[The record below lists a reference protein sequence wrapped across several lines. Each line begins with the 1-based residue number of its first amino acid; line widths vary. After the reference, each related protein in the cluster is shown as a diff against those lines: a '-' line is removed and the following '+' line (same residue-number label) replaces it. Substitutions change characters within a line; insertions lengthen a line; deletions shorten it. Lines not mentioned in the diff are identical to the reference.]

1 MMKKPIV
8 AVIAGGYSGEH
19 SVSLKSAAGIL
30 SWLGSEPFSAF
41 LVLIERD
48 RWSVRVSE
56 QREVPLDKNDFSFDL
71 DGERIRFDY
80 AYITIHGT
88 PGENG
93 LLQGYLDMIGIPYN
107 TGDTLVESLTFNKY
121 VCNRFLSGFGIR
133 IADSMRLT
141 GRDTQPDVADLTARM
156 GLPLFAKPNVGGSS
170 IATTKVVEAAQ
181 LLPAIEQAF
190 SEGEEVMIERLICG
204 TEVTCGAFLR
214 KKEVVALPVTEVVAH
229 NEFFD
234 FDAKYNGAVEE
245 ITPARISDE
254 ATRLIQTMTARI
266 YELLNAR
273 GIIRVDYIIEADG
286 IPTLLEVN
294 TTPGMTPTSFIPQQV
309 RAAGMDMKE
318 VLCTIIRDGLNET
331 Q

>member
-1 MMKKPIV
+1 
-8 AVIAGGYSGEH
+8 
-19 SVSLKSAAGIL
+19 
-30 SWLGSEPFSAF
+30 
-41 LVLIERD
+41 
-48 RWSVRVSE
+48 
-56 QREVPLDKNDFSFDL
+56 
-71 DGERIRFDY
+71 
-80 AYITIHGT
+80 
-88 PGENG
+88 
-93 LLQGYLDMIGIPYN
+93 MIGIPYN

-121 VCNRFLSGFGIR
+121 VCNRFLYGFGIR

-156 GLPLFAKPNVGGSS
+156 GLPLFVKPNVGGSS

>member
-1 MMKKPIV
+1 MMKKPFV
-8 AVIAGGYSGEH
+8 AVVAGGYSGEH

-30 SWLGSEPFSAF
+30 SWLGQDPFATF
-41 LVLIERD
+41 LVLIEQEG
-48 RWSVRVSE
+48 WSVQIADGKR
-56 QREVPLDKNDFSFDL
+56 VPLDKNDFSFENE
-71 DGERIRFDY
+71 GERIRFDY

-93 LLQGYLDMIGIPYN
+93 LLQGYLDMIGIPYS

-133 IADSMRLT
+133 IADSVRLT
-141 GRDTQPDVADLTARM
+141 ESAVLPDAEGLIVRL
-156 GLPLFAKPNVGGSS
+156 GLPLFVKPNVGGSS
-170 IATTKVVEAAQ
+170 IATTKVAQ
-181 LLPAIEQAF
+181 PDKLLPAIAQAF
-190 SEGEEVMIERLICG
+190 AEGKEVMVERLIVG
-204 TEVTCGAFLR
+204 TEVTCGAFR
-214 KKEVVALPVTEVVAH
+214 REGKIVALPVTEVVAH

-254 ATRLIQTMTARI
+254 LTVTIQRLTTEI
-266 YELLNAR
+266 YEHLNAR

-286 IPTLLEVN
+286 VPTLLEVN

-309 RAAGMDMKE
+309 RAAGMEMKE
-318 VLCTIIRDGLNET
+318 VLCSIIQEGLSH
-331 Q
+331 

>member
-1 MMKKPIV
+1 
-8 AVIAGGYSGEH
+8 
-19 SVSLKSAAGIL
+19 
-30 SWLGSEPFSAF
+30 
-41 LVLIERD
+41 
-48 RWSVRVSE
+48 
-56 QREVPLDKNDFSFDL
+56 
-71 DGERIRFDY
+71 
-80 AYITIHGT
+80 
-88 PGENG
+88 
-93 LLQGYLDMIGIPYN
+93 
-107 TGDTLVESLTFNKY
+107 
-121 VCNRFLSGFGIR
+121 
-133 IADSMRLT
+133 
-141 GRDTQPDVADLTARM
+141 M
-156 GLPLFAKPNVGGSS
+156 GLPLFVKPNVGGSS

-286 IPTLLEVN
+286 IPTLQI
-294 TTPGMTPTSFIPQQV
+294 G
-309 RAAGMDMKE
+309 RAH
-318 VLCTIIRDGLNET
+318 
-331 Q
+331 